1 MNPSNNVRVL
11 DVGDAA
17 ITITSVDDRV
27 AIAFSG
33 AARSFDLV
41 LSKTDAEQLART
53 LLALTGGERPRLP
66 QSRQIGG
73 IIGPY

>member
-1 MNPSNNVRVL
+1 MNLSGNVRIV
-11 DVGDAA
+11 DAGETK

-27 AIAFSG
+27 AIAFSS
-33 AARSFDLV
+33 AARSFDLA
-41 LSKTDAEQLART
+41 LSKTDAEQLARA
-53 LLALTGGERPRLP
+53 LLVVTGGERPRLP